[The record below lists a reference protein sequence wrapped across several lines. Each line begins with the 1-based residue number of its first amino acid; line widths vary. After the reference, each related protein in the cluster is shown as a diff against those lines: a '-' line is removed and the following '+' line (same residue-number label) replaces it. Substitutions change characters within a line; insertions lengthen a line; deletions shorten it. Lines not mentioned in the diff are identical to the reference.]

1 MSTTESCSA
10 TLNTNER
17 RVLRQLLVK
26 ENQIVE
32 KCNYNMCEFS
42 KMLNELQCIRH
53 TQDSDERALK
63 YDEFIRQ
70 NASLDCDMTICDMVP
85 EATQIALSCDCMC
98 LQAACFRV
106 LYKWIPLLDT
116 TRMKLLKIKNICA
129 NATKY
134 VSKNGI
140 EICASIEKTVR
151 KILKTA
157 TIPTPTPT

>member
-32 KCNYNMCEFS
+32 KCNHNMSQFS
-42 KMLNELQCIRH
+42 KMLSELQCIKH

-70 NASLDCDMTICDMVP
+70 HASLDCDMTICDMVP
-85 EATQIALSCDCMC
+85 DATQIALSCDCLC

-116 TRMKLLKIKNICA
+116 TRMKLLKIKNTCA

-134 VSKNGI
+134 GSNDGV
-140 EICASIEKTVR
+140 ETCASIEKTVR
-151 KILKTA
+151 KILKT
-157 TIPTPTPT
+157 TPIPSPTS